1 MNNGASSRRHRTG
14 SALAGIVFTLSS
26 LTGHTQTVAGAS
38 VAGSAPGRGEVV
50 KLDTMQVTGTAL
62 RSQEEVEN
70 RRVSLNVVDTLTMDE
85 LGNLADENLADAL
98 IRLPGISTMQTLYGE
113 QEASYVSVR
122 GIPADLSFTSFD
134 GMTMFSTAND
144 GDGLRRVD
152 LNLIPTQI
160 SRTTRVYKSFT
171 ADLDA
176 GAIGG
181 VTNIEP
187 YSALKDRRTANI
199 RLQLTAETSEGKYVS
214 AFNSR
219 GGHYKNRP
227 VSGALSAL
235 YVNRFG
241 RDGRFGVVLSG
252 VYRQRDYSY
261 TKTNPNGRAFYTATG
276 ATAAADLSNWD
287 GKQPFPTIYRPMDY
301 TKYSESRGGSAKFEY
316 RISDS
321 WSVSLLGFDYKK
333 IEDQNLNQFYLETFS
348 ALTRPSDNV
357 GRFKIGRDRSIYSY
371 DLFEQETRG
380 LIFKAEGKLAADSSL
395 EVRAGRYQN
404 EFYDRDE
411 TATFLYSP
419 TASFITFDYRNLF
432 PQVTIENVDPMVTV
446 SNYRLSSAPVNVVES
461 SVDSK
466 QARIDYKK
474 NYFADSTGFGFTT
487 GADWRETE
495 SRRDGTTTN
504 YTNNSAALTGIG
516 FVPDFRSVNYAYP
529 VVWVDYTKFQQTVL
543 PTLAINQTTTN
554 NDSWSS
560 DYFYKEQL
568 FAAYVSAKYGWEKTK
583 LIAGVR
589 YDKVDY
595 HARSPLAA
603 AGGTYN
609 GTFTS
614 SGGTW
619 ENVLPSAILTHHFTP
634 RFRAK
639 AAVSQSL
646 GRPQFGEIAQ
656 AVVRNDQNLTITR
669 GNPNLKPRR
678 ADNYDLSLEY
688 FFNNDGMASVSGFA
702 KNIKDDIY
710 TQTVDEVI
718 DGVTF
723 AATEPFNSSNSKIRG
738 VEVAVTHN
746 AIPGLPA
753 FLEKRLGV
761 ALNYT
766 KLWGELNYLSGITY
780 VHLKSLQYQP
790 DFMANATVFCTLP
803 RKKGEIRLSY
813 NWKGKSPISLGLY
826 PWTTYW
832 LRGSERLDLG
842 VRYSITKNLIVKLQA
857 NNLTNEGVRQ
867 GYLAPYPM
875 NRYEMNQDR
884 TFALDFIYKF

>member
-1 MNNGASSRRHRTG
+1 MKTLNCSLLSRW
-14 SALAGIVFTLSS
+14 LAGAAILLS
-26 LTGHTQTVAGAS
+26 AS
-38 VAGSAPGRGEVV
+38 VAAFAQTTPRNPASPSSANADDVV
-50 KLDTMQVTGTAL
+50 KLETFQVTGTAL

-70 RRVSLNVVDTLTMDE
+70 RRVALNVADTLTMDE

-122 GIPADLSFTSFD
+122 GIPADLSYTSFD

-187 YSALKDRRTANI
+187 YSALKDKRTANI
-199 RLQLTAETSEGKYVS
+199 RLQLTGETGEGKYI
-214 AFNSR
+214 APFNSR

-227 VSGALSAL
+227 ISGAMSAL

-252 VYRQRDYSY
+252 IYRQRDYSY
-261 TKTNPNGRAFYTATG
+261 TKTNPNGRIFYTSTG

-287 GKQPFPTIYRPMDY
+287 NKQPFPTLYRPMDY
-301 TKYSESRGGSAKFEY
+301 TKYSESMGGSAKFEY
-316 RISDS
+316 RISPT
-321 WSVSLLGFDYKK
+321 WSVSLLGFGYKK
-333 IEDQNLNQFYLETFS
+333 FEDQNLNMFFLETFT
-348 ALTRPSDNV
+348 ALTRPSDAV
-357 GRFKIGRDRSIYSY
+357 GRLKVGRNRSVYSY
-371 DLFEQETRG
+371 DRFQQETRG
-380 LIFKAEGKLAADSSL
+380 LIFKAEGKLSADSSL
-395 EVRAGRYQN
+395 EIRAGLNHN

-419 TASFITFDYRNLF
+419 PASFITFDYTNGLF
-432 PQVTIENVDPMVTV
+432 PKVTVENVDPMITV
-446 SNYRLSSAPVNVVES
+446 SNYRLSSAPINVVDS
-461 SVDSK
+461 NVDSK
-466 QARIDYKK
+466 QAKIDYKK

-487 GADWRETE
+487 GADFRETE
-495 SRRDGTTTN
+495 AHRDSTVTN
-504 YTNNSAALTGIG
+504 YTNNSAPLTGIG
-516 FVPDFRSVNYAYP
+516 FVPDFQSVNYAYP
-529 VVWVDYTKFQQTVL
+529 VVWVDYDKFQQTVV
-543 PTLAINQTTTN
+543 PTLVVNQTTSN
-554 NDSWSS
+554 NDSWSG

-568 FAAYVSAKYGWEKTK
+568 FAAYVSAKYGWKKTS
-583 LIAGVR
+583 LVAGVR

-595 HARSPLAA
+595 HARSPLAT
-603 AGGTYN
+603 GTGTYN
-609 GTFTS
+609 GTFTP

-619 ENVLPSAILTHHFTP
+619 ENVLPSTILTHYFTP
-634 RFRAK
+634 RLRVK
-639 AAVSQSL
+639 AAFSKSL

-678 ADNYDLSLEY
+678 SDNYDLALEY
-688 FFNNDGMASVSGFA
+688 FFNKEGMVSVSGFT

-710 TQTVDEVI
+710 TQTVEETI
-718 DGVTF
+718 DGLTY
-723 AATEPFNSSNSKIRG
+723 AATEPFNSSSSKMKG
-738 VEVAVTHN
+738 VEIALTHN
-746 AIPGLPA
+746 AIPGLPG
-753 FLEKRLGV
+753 FLEKSLGV

-766 KLWGELNYLSGITY
+766 KLWGEMDYLSGGTTY
-780 VHLKSLQYQP
+780 VHLDSLQYQP
-790 DFMANATVFCTLP
+790 DYMANATVFYQLP
-803 RKKGEIRLSY
+803 RKKGEIRVSY

-832 LRGSERLDLG
+832 LRESERLDIG
-842 VRYSITKNLIVKLQA
+842 ARYSLTKNFILKLQVS
-857 NNLTNEGVRQ
+857 NLTGQGVKQ
-867 GYLAPYPM
+867 GYLAPYAQ

-884 TFALDFIYKF
+884 TYSLDLIYKF

>member
-1 MNNGASSRRHRTG
+1 MPKSSSFFRMISGVTF
-14 SALAGIVFTLSS
+14 ALAAVLPGFGQTASPSTPLSN
-26 LTGHTQTVAGAS
+26 
-38 VAGSAPGRGEVV
+38 PDDVV
-50 KLDTMQVTGTAL
+50 KLETLQVTGTAL

-70 RRVSLNVVDTLTMDE
+70 RRVAVGIMDTLAMDE

-98 IRLPGISTMQTLYGE
+98 IRLPGVSSMQTLYGE

-122 GIPADLSFTSFD
+122 GIPADLSYTSFD

-160 SRTTRVYKSFT
+160 SRTTRVFKSFT

-199 RLQLTAETSEGKYVS
+199 RLQLTAETGEGKYVPV
-214 AFNSR
+214 FNSR
-219 GGHYKNRP
+219 GGHYRNRP
-227 VSGALSAL
+227 VSGGLSAL

-252 VYRQRDYSY
+252 IYRQRDYSY
-261 TKTNPNGRAFYTATG
+261 TKTNPNGRIYYTATG
-276 ATAAADLSNWD
+276 ATAANNLSNWD
-287 GKQPFPTIYRPMDY
+287 GKQPFPTLYRPMDY
-301 TKYSESRGGSAKFEY
+301 TKYSQTQGGSAKFEY
-316 RISDS
+316 KISRD
-321 WSVSLLGFDYKK
+321 WSVSLLGFAYKQ
-333 IEDQNLNQFYLETFS
+333 IEDQNLNQFFLEQFT
-348 ALTRPSDNV
+348 APTRPSESV
-357 GRFKIGRDRSIYSY
+357 GRLKVGRNRSVYSY
-371 DLFEQETRG
+371 DRFHQETRG
-380 LIFKAEGKLAADSSL
+380 FLFKVEGKLSTDSSL
-395 EVRAGRYQN
+395 EFRAGSYQN

-419 TASFITFDYRNLF
+419 PASFITFNYSGLF
-432 PQVTIENVDPMVTV
+432 PKVTVENVDPMITA
-446 SNYRLSSAPVNVVES
+446 SNYQLSSAPINIVES
-461 SVDSK
+461 NVESK
-466 QARIDYKK
+466 QVKVDYNK
-474 NYFADSTGFGFTT
+474 NYFVDSTGFGFTT

-495 SRRDGTTTN
+495 ARRDGTTTHFV
-504 YTNNSAALTGIG
+504 NNSARLNDMG
-516 FVPDFRSVNYAYP
+516 FVPNFQSVNYDYP
-529 VVWVDYTKFQQTVL
+529 VLWVDYAKLQQTVL

-568 FAAYVSAKYGWEKTK
+568 FAAYVSAKYGWERTK

-595 HARSPLAA
+595 RARSPLAVA
-603 AGGTYN
+603 GTYN
-609 GTFTS
+609 GTFTP

-669 GNPNLKPRR
+669 GNPDLKPRR
-678 ADNYDLSLEY
+678 ADNYDLALEY
-688 FFNNDGMASVSGFA
+688 FFNNDGMVAVSWFA
-702 KNIKDDIY
+702 KDIKDDIY
-710 TQTVDEVI
+710 TQAVDVDI
-718 DGVTF
+718 DGLTYR
-723 AATEPFNSSNSKIRG
+723 ATQPFNSSSSKMRG
-738 VEVAVTHN
+738 VEVALTHN
-746 AIPGLPA
+746 AIPGLPGP
-753 FLEKRLGV
+753 LEKRLGV

-766 KLWGELNYLSGITY
+766 KLWGEMDYLSGTTF

-790 DFMANATVFCTLP
+790 DYMANATVFYTFL
-803 RKKGEIRLSY
+803 RKKGEFRISY
-813 NWKGKSPISLGLY
+813 NWKGQSPISLGLY

-832 LRGSERLDLG
+832 LRASERLDAGL
-842 VRYSITKNLIVKLQA
+842 RYSITKNFIVKLQA
-857 NNLTNEGVRQ
+857 RNLTNQGVKQ
-867 GYLAPYPM
+867 GYLAPYAM
-875 NRYEMNQDR
+875 NRYEMNQDK
-884 TFALDFIYKF
+884 TYALDLTYKF

>member
-1 MNNGASSRRHRTG
+1 MNTRALFHRPSIG
-14 SALAGIVFTLSS
+14 RILAGVVGVLASPLVHAQAVADAPRVPSVQDETVS
-26 LTGHTQTVAGAS
+26 LEA
-38 VAGSAPGRGEVV
+38 
-50 KLDTMQVTGTAL
+50 LQVTGTAL

-70 RRVSLNVVDTLTMDE
+70 RRVALNIADTLAMDE

-122 GIPADLSFTSFD
+122 GIPADLSYTSFD

-199 RLQLTAETSEGKYVS
+199 RLQLTGETGEGRYI
-214 AFNSR
+214 APFNSR
-219 GGHYKNRP
+219 GGHYDNRP
-227 VSGALSAL
+227 ISGALSGL

-241 RDGRFGVVLSG
+241 RDGRFGLVLSG
-252 VYRQRDYSY
+252 MYRQRDYSY
-261 TKTNPNGRAFYTATG
+261 TKTNPNGRVFYTPTG

-287 GKQPFPTIYRPMDY
+287 GKQPFPSIYRPMDY

-316 RISDS
+316 RLSPA
-321 WSVSLLGFDYKK
+321 WSVSLLGFAYQKF
-333 IEDQNLNQFYLETFS
+333 EDQNLNQFYLETFTG
-348 ALTRPSDNV
+348 LTRPSDQV
-357 GRFKIGRDRSIYSY
+357 GRFKIGRTRSIYSY
-371 DLFEQETRG
+371 DRFEQETRG
-380 LIFKAEGKLAADSSL
+380 LLFKAEGKLSADSSL
-395 EVRAGRYQN
+395 EFRAGRNHN

-411 TATFLYSP
+411 SVTFLYSP
-419 TASFITFDYRNLF
+419 AASFITFDYGNRF
-432 PQVTIENVDPMVTV
+432 PKVTVEGVDPMVTV
-446 SNYRLSSAPVNVVES
+446 SNYRLSSAPINVVES
-461 SVDSK
+461 KVDST

-474 NYFADSTGFGFTT
+474 NYFVDSTGFGFTT

-495 SRRDGTTTN
+495 AQRNGTTTN
-504 YTNNSAALTGIG
+504 YVNNSAPLTGIG

-543 PTLAINQTTTN
+543 PTLAVNQTSTN

-568 FAAYVSAKYGWEKTK
+568 FAAYLSAKYGWQKTK
-583 LIAGVR
+583 LVAGVR
-589 YDKVDY
+589 YDHVDY
-595 HARSPLAA
+595 HARSPLATA
-603 AGGTYN
+603 GTYN
-609 GTFTS
+609 GTFVP

-619 ENVLPSAILTHHFTP
+619 ENVLPSVIVTRYFTP
-634 RFRAK
+634 RWRAK

-656 AVVRNDQNLTITR
+656 AVVRNDQNLTIAR
-669 GNPNLKPRR
+669 GNPKLKPRQ
-678 ADNYDLSLEY
+678 ADNYDLALEY
-688 FFNNDGMASVSGFA
+688 FFNEEGMIAVSGFA
-702 KNIKDDIY
+702 KDIKDDIY

-718 DGVTF
+718 DGLTY
-723 AATEPFNSSNSKIRG
+723 AATQPYNSSRSKMRG
-738 VEVAVTHN
+738 VEVALTHN
-746 AIPGLPA
+746 AIPGLPG
-753 FLEKRLGV
+753 FLEKRVGV

-766 KLWGELNYLSGITY
+766 KLWGEMNYLSGTTY
-780 VHLKSLQYQP
+780 VHLDSLQYQP
-790 DFMANATVFCTLP
+790 DYMANATLFYSLP
-803 RKKGEIRLSY
+803 RKKGEVRVSY
-813 NWKGKSPISLGLY
+813 NWKGQSPISLGLY

-832 LRGSERLDLG
+832 LRESQRLDAG
-842 VRYSITKNLIVKLQA
+842 FRYALTKNFIVKLQA
-857 NNLTNEGVRQ
+857 NNLTNEGVKQ
-867 GYLAPYPM
+867 GYLAPYTM
-875 NRYEMNQDR
+875 NRYEMNQSR
-884 TFALDFIYKF
+884 TFAADFTYKF

>member
-1 MNNGASSRRHRTG
+1 MNERAFVAWRLCRLLSGIAFTPVCFTAG
-14 SALAGIVFTLSS
+14 LA
-26 LTGHTQTVAGAS
+26 QTAVP
-38 VAGSAPGRGEVV
+38 SAPLPNRDEAV
-50 KLDTMQVTGTAL
+50 KLDAFQVTGTAL
-62 RSQEEVEN
+62 RNQEEVEN
-70 RRVSLNVVDTLTMDE
+70 RRETLNVADTLAMDE

-134 GMTMFSTAND
+134 GITMFSTAND

-181 VTNIEP
+181 ITNIEP

-199 RLQLTAETSEGKYVS
+199 RLQLTAETGQGKYIS
-214 AFNSR
+214 SFNSR

-227 VSGALSAL
+227 VSGGMSGL

-241 RDGRFGVVLSG
+241 REGRFGVVLSG
-252 VYRQRDYSY
+252 TFRQRDYSY

-276 ATAAADLSNWD
+276 TTAAADLSNWD
-287 GKQPFPTIYRPMDY
+287 GKQPFSTIYRPMDY
-301 TKYSESRGGSAKFEY
+301 TKYSESHGGSAKFEY
-316 RISDS
+316 RISNA
-321 WSVSLLGFDYKK
+321 WSLSLLGFDYKK
-333 IEDQNLNQFYLETFS
+333 IEDQNLNQFYLETFTG
-348 ALTRPSDNV
+348 LTRPSDSV

-371 DLFEQETRG
+371 DRFAQETRG
-380 LIFKAEGKLAADSSL
+380 LIFKVEGKLSGDSSL
-395 EVRAGRYQN
+395 EVRAGLYQN

-411 TATFLYSP
+411 SVTFLYSP
-419 TASFITFDYRNLF
+419 AASFITFDYRSLF
-432 PQVTIENVDPMVTV
+432 PKVTIENVDPMVTV
-446 SNYRLSSAPVNVVES
+446 SNYRLSSAPVNVVQS
-461 SVDSK
+461 NVDSR

-474 NYFADSTGFGFTT
+474 SYSADSTGFGFVT
-487 GADWRETE
+487 GVDWRETKAH
-495 SRRDGTTTN
+495 RDGTTTN
-504 YTNNSAALTGIG
+504 YTNNSAPLTDLG
-516 FVPDFRSVNYAYP
+516 FVPNFRSANYAYP

-583 LIAGVR
+583 LVAGVR

-595 HARSPLAA
+595 HARSPLANA
-603 AGGTYN
+603 SGTYN
-609 GTFTS
+609 GTFTPS
-614 SGGTW
+614 AGSW
-619 ENVLPSAILTHHFTP
+619 ENALPSVSLTHSFTP
-634 RFRAK
+634 SFRAK

-669 GNPNLKPRR
+669 GNPKLKPRR
-678 ADNYDLSLEY
+678 ADNFDLSLEY
-688 FFNNDGMASVSGFA
+688 FFNRDGMVSVSGFA

-718 DGVTF
+718 DGVTY
-723 AATEPFNSSNSKIRG
+723 AATEPFNSSQSKIRG
-738 VEVAVTHN
+738 VEIAVTHN
-746 AIPGLPA
+746 AIPGLPG
-753 FLEKRLGV
+753 FLEKRVGI

-766 KLWGELNYLSGITY
+766 KLRGELNYLSGTTY
-780 VHLKSLQYQP
+780 VHLNALQYQP
-790 DFMANATVFCTLP
+790 DFMANATLFYAFP
-803 RKKGEIRLSY
+803 HKKGEFRVSY

-832 LRGSERLDLG
+832 LRESEHLDLG
-842 VRYSITKNLIVKLQA
+842 VRYSITKNFIVKLQA
-857 NNLTNEGVRQ
+857 SNLTNEGVKQ
-867 GYLAPYPM
+867 GYLAPYAM
-875 NRYEMNQDR
+875 NRYEMDMAK
-884 TFALDFIYKF
+884 TYALDLTYKF

>member
-1 MNNGASSRRHRTG
+1 MVSHG
-14 SALAGIVFTLSS
+14 
-26 LTGHTQTVAGAS
+26 QS
-38 VAGSAPGRGEVV
+38 VNEGVKPRGVSKEEEVV
-50 KLDTMQVTGTAL
+50 TLDVFQVTGTAL

-70 RRVSLNVVDTLTMDE
+70 RRVAIGVVDTLAMDE

-122 GIPADLSFTSFD
+122 GSPSDLSFPSFD

-199 RLQLTAETSEGKYVS
+199 RVQLTAESGEGKYIPVL
-214 AFNSR
+214 NSR
-219 GGHYKNRP
+219 GGHYQNRP
-227 VSGALSAL
+227 ISGALSAL

-261 TKTNPNGRAFYTATG
+261 TKTNPNGRVFFTPTG

-287 GKQPFPTIYRPMDY
+287 GQQPFSSIYRPMDY

-316 RISDS
+316 KLSAS
-321 WSVSLLGFDYKK
+321 WAVSLLGFDYQKL
-333 IEDQNLNQFYLETFS
+333 EDQNLNQYYLETFTG
-348 ALTRPSDNV
+348 LTRPSEKV
-357 GRFKIGRDRSIYSY
+357 GRFKIGRVRSIYSY
-371 DLFEQETRG
+371 DRFEQETRG
-380 LIFKAEGKLAADSSL
+380 VIFKAEGTLASDSTL
-395 EVRAGRYQN
+395 EFRAGRYQN
-404 EFYDRDE
+404 EFYDLDE
-411 TATFLYSP
+411 TVTFLYSP
-419 TASFITFDYRNLF
+419 PASFITFDYQNLF
-432 PQVTIENVDPMVTV
+432 PKVTVENTEPMTTV
-446 SNYRLSSAPVNVVES
+446 SNFRLSSAPINVVRS
-461 SVDSK
+461 DVDSK
-466 QARIDYKK
+466 EVRLDYKK
-474 NYFADSTGFGFTT
+474 NYSSEGNGFGFTT
-487 GADWRETE
+487 GADWRRTAAH
-495 SRRDGTTTN
+495 RDGTTTN
-504 YTNNSAALTGIG
+504 YTNNSAPLTGIG

-543 PTLAINQTTTN
+543 PSLAVNQTSSN

-560 DYFYKEQL
+560 DYYYEEEL
-568 FAAYVSAKYGWEKTK
+568 LAAYLSAKYAWEKTK

-595 HARSPLAA
+595 HARSPLAIA
-603 AGGTYN
+603 GTYN
-609 GTFTS
+609 GTFTP

-619 ENVLPSAILTHHFTP
+619 ENVLPSAILTQYFTP
-634 RFRAK
+634 NFRLK

-656 AVVRNDQNLTITR
+656 AVVRNDQNLTISR

-678 ADNYDLSLEY
+678 SDNFDLSFEY
-688 FFNNDGMASVSGFA
+688 FFNREGMIALSGFA

-710 TQTVDEVI
+710 TQTVDEEI
-718 DGVTF
+718 DGVTYQ
-723 AATEPFNSSNSKIRG
+723 ATEPFNSSHSKMRG
-738 VEVAVTHN
+738 VEIALTHN
-746 AIPGLPA
+746 ALPGLPGM
-753 FLEKRLGV
+753 LHKRVGV

-766 KLWGELNYLSGITY
+766 KLWGEMNYFSGGTL
-780 VHLKSLQYQP
+780 VHLDSLQYQP
-790 DFMANATVFCTLP
+790 DYMANATVFYTFP
-803 RKKGEIRLSY
+803 RKKGELRISY
-813 NWKGKSPISLGLY
+813 NWKGQSPISLGLY

-832 LRGSERLDLG
+832 LRASERMDVGL
-842 VRYSITKNLIVKLQA
+842 RYSITKNFIVKLQA
-857 NNLTNEGVRQ
+857 NNLTNEGVKQ
-867 GYLAPYPM
+867 GYLAPYAM
-875 NRYEMNQDR
+875 NRYEMNQNR
-884 TFALDFIYKF
+884 TYAIDFTYKF